1 MPVTRLRKRAV
12 RGSSPGEAGR
22 LVGRAA
28 LFLLLLVLLLVAVLL
43 NVGLG
48 AVGIGPLQVAAILAD
63 RAGLDLGVSFSAQQA
78 AVLWAIRVPRVA
90 LGALVGGGLAVA
102 GATLQGIFRNPLA
115 EPGLI
120 GVSSGAALGAVAAI
134 VFGLATFGNFS
145 LPLFAFAGGL
155 LATLVVYAF
164 ARHGG
169 RIEVVTLILTG
180 IAVNAVAGAGTGLL
194 TTMATDDQL
203 RNIVFWTLGS
213 VGGATWPAVLAVLPF
228 VGFGALVAALWWREL
243 NLMVLGE
250 SEARHL
256 GVSTERVRL
265 VLITFAALITGA
277 AVSVSGI
284 IGFVGLVVPHLI
296 RLLAGPDHRTL
307 LPASVLG
314 GATLLLLADLA
325 ARTLVVPAELPLGVV
340 TALVGG
346 PFFLW
351 LLHRTRKQ
359 HGGWG

>member
-1 MPVTRLRKRAV
+1 MSYT
-12 RGSSPGEAGR
+12 
-22 LVGRAA
+22 
-28 LFLLLLVLLLVAVLL
+28 
-43 NVGLG
+43 
-48 AVGIGPLQVAAILAD
+48 D
-63 RAGLDLGVSFSAQQA
+63 QQA
-78 AVLWAIRVPRVA
+78 AVLWAIRLPRVA

-134 VFGLATFGNFS
+134 VFGLVTFGS
-145 LPLFAFAGGL
+145 VTLPLFAFGGGL
-155 LATLVVYAF
+155 IATLIVYAF
-164 ARHGG
+164 SRYGG
-169 RIEVVTLILTG
+169 RTEVVTLILTG

-194 TTMATDDQL
+194 TTMATDAQL

-213 VGGATWPAVLAVLPF
+213 LGGATWPAVVAVLPF
-228 VGFGALVAALWWREL
+228 VGLGVLLAVRWGREL

-250 SEARHL
+250 GEARHL
-256 GVSTERVRL
+256 GVSTEKVRL
-265 VLITFAALITGA
+265 VLITLAALITGA

-296 RLLAGPDHRTL
+296 RLLSGPDHRTL

-325 ARTLVVPAELPLGVV
+325 ARTLVIPAELPLGVV

-351 LLHRTRKQ
+351 LLHRTRKH

>member
-1 MPVTRLRKRAV
+1 VLKTLRRKREVA
-12 RGSSPGEAGR
+12 GWFSGASGR
-22 LVGRAA
+22 LIARAA
-28 LFLLLLVLLLVAVLL
+28 LFPLLTVALVAAVLL

-48 AVGIGPLQVAAILAD
+48 AVGIGPLEVVAILAGG
-63 RAGLDLGVSFSAQQA
+63 AGLDLGVPYTEQQA
-78 AVLWAIRVPRVA
+78 AVLWGIRLPRVA

-102 GATLQGIFRNPLA
+102 GAALQGIFRNPLA
-115 EPGLI
+115 EPGII

-134 VFGLATFGNFS
+134 VFGIAAFGGLA
-145 LPLFAFAGGL
+145 LPFFAFGGGL
-155 LATLVVYAF
+155 LATLTVYAF

-169 RIEVVTLILTG
+169 RTEVVTLILTG

-194 TTMATDDQL
+194 TTMATDAQL

-213 VGGATWPAVLAVLPF
+213 LGGATWPAVLTVLPF
-228 VGFGALVAALWWREL
+228 VGAGAFLAARRGREL

-250 SEARHL
+250 SEAQHL

-265 VLITFAALITGA
+265 ALIALAALITGA

-296 RLLAGPDHRTL
+296 RLLSGPDHRTL

-314 GATLLLLADLA
+314 GAALLLLADLA
-325 ARTLVVPAELPLGVV
+325 ARTLVIPAELPLGVV
-340 TALVGG
+340 TAFVGG